1 MYHIEQY
8 QDGEYQIYKLTDSN
22 CNSWLKVAPER
33 GGLII
38 GFGVEG
44 EELLF
49 LNKDTFHNPD
59 VNVRGGIPI
68 LFPISGQLNSGQ
80 YEWNGKTYHMN
91 NHGVARNYPWE
102 VVQTNTENEAS
113 ICLKLSSSEE
123 MKKSFPFDF
132 EVVFTYTLKGHT
144 LTITQEYQNQSDT
157 SMPIYA
163 GFHPYF
169 WTKQKDLHYTTDAQ
183 HYFDYNDLKM
193 HSITESID
201 LSDKKESLA
210 LIDSNNR
217 EISFELPEAHKYV
230 TMQYGPEFKYIY
242 LWSEA
247 DQDFVCVEPW
257 MARTGELHRK
267 QELVEVGSHE
277 SLKTFL
283 KVSVR

>member
-1 MYHIEQY
+1 MYQIKQY
-8 QDGEYQIYKLTDSN
+8 EDGEYKIYELTDMESD
-22 CNSWLKVAPER
+22 SWLKVAPER

-38 GFGVEG
+38 GFGVDG

-49 LNKDTFHNPD
+49 LNKETFYNRD
-59 VNVRGGIPI
+59 ANVRGGIPI
-68 LFPISGQLNSGQ
+68 LFPISGQLNNGQ
-80 YEWNGKTYHMN
+80 YEWGGQVYSMK

-102 VVQTNTENEAS
+102 VVRTSTDNGVSMT
-113 ICLKLSSSEE
+113 LKLSSNEDT
-123 MKKSFPFDF
+123 KQSFPFDF
-132 EVVFTYTLKGHT
+132 ELEFTYSLKGRT
-144 LTITQEYQNQSDT
+144 LTITQEYLNHSDD

-183 HYFDYNDLKM
+183 HYFDYNDLNT
-193 HSITESID
+193 HSIAESID

-210 LIDSNNR
+210 LIDSSNR
-217 EISFELPEAHKYV
+217 EIGFELPDTHKHI

-247 DQDFVCVEPW
+247 DQDFICVEPW

-267 QELVEVGSHE
+267 QELVEIGPRE
-277 SLKTFL
+277 SLSTFL
-283 KVSVR
+283 KISAG